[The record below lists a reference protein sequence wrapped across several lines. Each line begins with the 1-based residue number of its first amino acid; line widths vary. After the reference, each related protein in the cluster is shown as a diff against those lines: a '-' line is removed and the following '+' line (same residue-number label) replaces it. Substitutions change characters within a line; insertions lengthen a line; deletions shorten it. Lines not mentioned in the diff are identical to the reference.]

1 MTLPARPHVPVLLYH
16 SIRPDGATVADP
28 WAVRE
33 SDFRRD
39 VDAVLATGRPSMTAT
54 HYARW
59 LTEDDDETPAP
70 VLITFDDGFADF
82 ADFALPVLAEHGLAS
97 TVFVTTGWVDR
108 PGMLSRDAIRQLP
121 SSIVEV
127 GAHTVMHPHLDT
139 LGDDVARRELMTSRE
154 SLEEWTGDWVTSV
167 AYPHGS
173 HSRGTRALVRD
184 CGYVTAHAVKN
195 VVSHQSDDILAVGR
209 YTVRR
214 STSRA
219 EVVAVLD
226 GRGAPRARRH
236 QRVRTRAYRHV
247 RRVRASLTCPPA
259 ILSTTP
265 DPSTSK
271 PSAGT

>member
-1 MTLPARPHVPVLLYH
+1 MTVPARPHVPVLLYH
-16 SIRPDGATVADP
+16 SIRSDGAIAADP

-54 HYARW
+54 RYARW
-59 LTEDDDETPAP
+59 LTEDDDTPPP

-82 ADFALPVLAEHGLAS
+82 ADVALPVLAEHGLAS

-139 LGDDVARRELMTSRE
+139 LGVDVACRELLTSRE

-173 HSRGTRALVRD
+173 HSRRTRTLARD

-195 VVSHQSDDILAVGR
+195 VVSHRSDDVLAVGR
-209 YTVRR
+209 YTVRDR
-214 STSRA
+214 TSRA
-219 EVVAVLD
+219 EVVGVLD
-226 GRGAPRARRH
+226 GHGVPRARRR
-236 QRVRTRAYRHV
+236 QRLRTRAYRQV
-247 RRVRASLTCPPA
+247 RTVRACLTCPPA
-259 ILSTTP
+259 IISATPDLSTSE
-265 DPSTSK
+265 PST
-271 PSAGT
+271 GT